1 MVFGL
6 ILLAVLAVLLVLP
19 LALWVALYRTRTRL
33 TLLEQA
39 LVEQKEALGRLTAQF
54 AHLKVAGSRA
64 QPAEVAAAPVVSEA
78 ATRPAPVTPPVAAP
92 PAAPP
97 RPVSPPPVVAPPPI
111 AAKPPAPPAPPLVG
125 APAASVPAAPPAA
138 PGARTAG
145 ERPAL

>member
-54 AHLKVAGSRA
+54 AHLKSAGSRA
-64 QPAEVAAAPVVSEA
+64 QPAEVAAARSSA
-78 ATRPAPVTPPVAAP
+78 RPQPGQLLSHHPLPH
-92 PAAPP
+92 P
-97 RPVSPPPVVAPPPI
+97 RRRRGP
-111 AAKPPAPPAPPLVG
+111 
-125 APAASVPAAPPAA
+125 
-138 PGARTAG
+138 
-145 ERPAL
+145 